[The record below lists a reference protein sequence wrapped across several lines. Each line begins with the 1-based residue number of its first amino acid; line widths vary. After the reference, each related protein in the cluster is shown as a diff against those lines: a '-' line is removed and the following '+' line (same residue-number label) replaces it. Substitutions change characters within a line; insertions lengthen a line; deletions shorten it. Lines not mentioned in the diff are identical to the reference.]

1 MAVSLVTYFMHA
13 SSAGSLACTLS
24 LRRTPHRGC
33 MVLRRRS
40 LIISR
45 SVGAHGS
52 TLSLFIMFTAVAAAC
67 NFFEELALKSA
78 PSRPCLWKRYVDD
91 TCCILGKCDVDK
103 LHPGAGRGH
112 KNLKEE
118 ESHLKKTYM
127 THFKPSYDQP

>member
-1 MAVSLVTYFMHA
+1 
-13 SSAGSLACTLS
+13 
-24 LRRTPHRGC
+24 

-67 NFFEELALKSA
+67 NFLKSWLL
-78 PSRPCLWKRYVDD
+78 SQHRPDPACVDD
-91 TCCILGKCDVDK
+91 TCCILGICDVDK